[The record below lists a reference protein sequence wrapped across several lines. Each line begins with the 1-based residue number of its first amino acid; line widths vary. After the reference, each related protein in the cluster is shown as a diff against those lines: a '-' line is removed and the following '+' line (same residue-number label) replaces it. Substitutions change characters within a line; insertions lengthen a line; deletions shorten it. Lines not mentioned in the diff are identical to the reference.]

1 MTVAGITSVLPIEL
15 EKGALPLAPGTLLV
29 DCAAEGLGGYRADY
43 DVFAPAHIK
52 LSGSLSL
59 FNFSHSAALIAHVE
73 ATYADDATKNGFMP
87 HSAAAPLMQGGSPCY
102 KGQLGQF
109 VQWLLGEIRTTRLFA
124 AHTSSAAFNATTR
137 TNYLAPCHSSL
148 LKTPWSAYGPDQVK
162 RRGSELMRK
171 IEHGGFAESPPMI
184 ERTPPPSRL

>member
-87 HSAAAPLMQGGSPCY
+87 HSAAAPLFITQGGSPFFE
-102 KGQLGQF
+102 GQLGQF
-109 VQWLLGEIRTTRLFA
+109 VQWLLGEIKTTRLFA
-124 AHTSSAAFNATTR
+124 AHTSSAVFHLTTR

-148 LKTPWSAYGPDQVK
+148 LKTLWAAFGPD
-162 RRGSELMRK
+162 
-171 IEHGGFAESPPMI
+171 
-184 ERTPPPSRL
+184 